1 MNDYEIKKDEKEWK
15 NELTDEQYKILRL
28 KETEPP
34 FSGEYVKTKD
44 KGVYKCAACGNYLF
58 SSDTKY
64 KSGCGWPSF
73 YNEIKEGNVEI
84 KDDYSHGMHRKEVL
98 CSKCGSHLGHV
109 FKDGP
114 PPTGKRFCINSAAL
128 VFEKE
133 DE

>member
-44 KGVYKCAACGNYLF
+44 KGVYKCAACGNHLF

>member
-73 YNEIKEGNVEI
+73 YKEMKEGNVEI